1 MSFLMYETSWR
12 DLGGPWLLNPD
23 NRVGVNKST
32 CQKISLKRENNIENF
47 RVLAGRR
54 VSRQFEEFSPVLTLV
69 F

>member
-32 CQKISLKRENNIENF
+32 CQKISLKRDKKKVKW
-47 RVLAGRR
+47 R
-54 VSRQFEEFSPVLTLV
+54 SRTEKILVLTFLGY
-69 F
+69 